1 MSHNKSSIPTVYLK
15 ANSIWPKSNNNKQ
28 MKQFIL
34 SLLITIYFGTAVIA
48 QDQRPQLY
56 PGQKEQKIEALYVA
70 FMTRELNLTE
80 DEAQK
85 FWPVHAQFDKEVRD
99 VRMETSELERQQQ
112 VLNIKKKY
120 QDRFV
125 KILGA
130 NRTNEFFIKD
140 GEFRK
145 KLLERLKKMRQNN
158 GAFMRRN
165 NNQPGTPNNN

>member
-1 MSHNKSSIPTVYLK
+1 MKSIILFL
-15 ANSIWPKSNNNKQ
+15 
-28 MKQFIL
+28 FI
-34 SLLITIYFGTAVIA
+34 SFFATTSMQA
-48 QDQRPQLY
+48 QQQRQ
-56 PGQKEQKIEALYVA
+56 PGSPEQREQKIEALYVA
-70 FMTRELNLTE
+70 YMTRELNLTE

-85 FWPVHAQFDKEVRD
+85 FWPVHAQFDKEVRE

-120 QDRFV
+120 QERFV

-130 NRTNEFFIKD
+130 SRTNDFFIKD

-158 GAFMRRN
+158 GAFMKRN
-165 NNQPGTPNNN
+165 NGMPPGQAESN

>member
-1 MSHNKSSIPTVYLK
+1 
-15 ANSIWPKSNNNKQ
+15 
-28 MKQFIL
+28 MKKFIL
-34 SLLITIYFGTAVIA
+34 GLLITISCSTAVIA
-48 QDQRPQLY
+48 QQQRPPLS
-56 PGQKEQKIEALYVA
+56 PGEKEQKIEALYVA
-70 FMTRELNLTE
+70 YMTRELNLTE
-80 DEAQK
+80 EEAQK

-120 QDRFV
+120 QERFV

-165 NNQPGTPNNN
+165 NNPPGTPPNNN